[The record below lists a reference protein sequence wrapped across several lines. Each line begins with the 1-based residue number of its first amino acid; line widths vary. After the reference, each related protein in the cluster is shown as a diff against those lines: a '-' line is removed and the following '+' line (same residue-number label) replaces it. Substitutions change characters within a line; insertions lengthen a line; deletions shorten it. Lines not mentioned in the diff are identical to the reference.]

1 MSAHAPLDARTLC
14 SHPLGWVA
22 TGLGSGLSPR
32 APGTAGS
39 IAALLPWLLLA
50 RLDAPVYLM
59 VVAATFVL
67 GTWASNWVI
76 ARTGVH
82 DPGAV
87 VIDEW
92 VGLWIAL
99 FLVPAGWPWALL
111 GLVAFRFFDILK
123 PWPIGWLDRRVKG
136 GFGVMV
142 DDVLAGL
149 MALGV
154 VQGVWWLLK
163 AGNG

>member
-1 MSAHAPLDARTLC
+1 MSAPAPLDARTLC

-32 APGTAGS
+32 APGTVGS
-39 IAALLPWLLLA
+39 LAALLPWLLLSQ
-50 RLDAPVYLM
+50 LSVPVYLL
-59 VVAATFVL
+59 VVALVFAL

-99 FLVPAGWPWALL
+99 LLVPEGWPWVLCGLL
-111 GLVAFRFFDILK
+111 AFRFFDILK
-123 PWPIGWLDRRVKG
+123 PWPIGWADRRIKG
-136 GFGVMV
+136 GLGVMV
-142 DDVLAGL
+142 DDVIAGL
-149 MALGV
+149 FALAV
-154 VQGVWWLLK
+154 VQALAWAVGQ
-163 AGNG
+163 A